1 MRRDGKRRQGA
12 VRDGKGPYHP
22 APLPLCLY
30 LRVVPT
36 DWAVVYRDTYS
47 DLVRFLHR
55 KVWDVDRA
63 QDLAQE
69 VFVRALDADPDNP
82 RAWVFTVAN
91 NLARDEA
98 RAAVRQKRHLVLLKG
113 EAEATAAGQ
122 RESQTESLEERERTA
137 AVKRAL
143 DELSD
148 NDRAVLLLWDAGLN
162 YDEIAEQTGLKRGA
176 IGTTLSRARK
186 RLVAAYER
194 LEGDHAA
201 RG

>member
-1 MRRDGKRRQGA
+1 VA
-12 VRDGKGPYHP
+12 
-22 APLPLCLY
+22 
-30 LRVVPT
+30 T
-36 DWAVVYRDTYS
+36 DWAEVYRDAYP

-69 VFVRALDADPDNP
+69 VFVRALDIDPDNP
-82 RAWVFTVAN
+82 RAWLFTVAN

-113 EAEATAAGQ
+113 EAEAAAADDTDPLEQ
-122 RESQTESLEERERTA
+122 RERIA
-137 AVKRAL
+137 AVRRTL
-143 DELSD
+143 DTLSET
-148 NDRAVLLLWDAGLN
+148 DRTVLLLWDAGLN
-162 YDEIAEQTGLKRGA
+162 YGEIAGQTGLKKGA

-186 RLVAAYER
+186 RLVEAYER
-194 LEGDHAA
+194 LEGGHAA

>member
-1 MRRDGKRRQGA
+1 
-12 VRDGKGPYHP
+12 
-22 APLPLCLY
+22 
-30 LRVVPT
+30 VPT

-113 EAEATAAGQ
+113 EAEAAAAGQ
-122 RESQTESLEERERTA
+122 TEGQADSLEERERTE

-143 DELSD
+143 ELLSD

-162 YDEIAEQTGLKRGA
+162 YDEIAEQRAVLLLWDAGLNYDEIAEQTGLKKGA

-186 RLVAAYER
+186 RLVEAYER
-194 LEGDHAA
+194 LEGGHAA

>member
-1 MRRDGKRRQGA
+1 M
-12 VRDGKGPYHP
+12 PI
-22 APLPLCLY
+22 
-30 LRVVPT
+30 
-36 DWAVVYRDTYS
+36 DWAEVYRDTYP

-69 VFVRALDADPDNP
+69 VFVRALDVDPDNP
-82 RAWVFTVAN
+82 RAWLFTVAN

-113 EAEATAAGQ
+113 EAEAAAADDADPLEQ
-122 RESQTESLEERERTA
+122 REQISAVRRT
-137 AVKRAL
+137 L
-143 DELSD
+143 DTLSEG
-148 NDRAVLLLWDAGLN
+148 DRTVLLLWDAGLN
-162 YDEIAEQTGLKRGA
+162 YDEIAEQSGLKKGA

-186 RLVAAYER
+186 RLVEAYER
-194 LEGDHAA
+194 LEGGHAA

>member
-1 MRRDGKRRQGA
+1 M
-12 VRDGKGPYHP
+12 
-22 APLPLCLY
+22 
-30 LRVVPT
+30 PT
-36 DWAVVYRDTYS
+36 DWAVVYRETYQ

-69 VFVRALDADPDNP
+69 VFVRALDVDPDNP

-113 EAEATAAGQ
+113 EAEANAAG
-122 RESQTESLEERERTA
+122 RSASSADSLEERERA
-137 AVKRAL
+137 DAVKRAL
-143 DELSD
+143 EALSD
-148 NDRAVLLLWDAGLN
+148 GDRAVLLLWDAGLN
-162 YDEIAEQTGLKRGA
+162 YDEIAEQTGLKKGA

-186 RLVAAYER
+186 RLVEAYER
-194 LEGDHAA
+194 MEGGHAA

>member
-1 MRRDGKRRQGA
+1 
-12 VRDGKGPYHP
+12 
-22 APLPLCLY
+22 
-30 LRVVPT
+30 VPT

-98 RAAVRQKRHLVLLKG
+98 RAAVRRKRHLVLLKG
-113 EAEATAAGQ
+113 EAEAAGKT
-122 RESQTESLEERERTA
+122 ESQAESLEQRDRA
-137 AVKRAL
+137 DAVKRAL
-143 DELSD
+143 EVLSD
-148 NDRAVLLLWDAGLN
+148 SDRTVLLLWDAGLN
-162 YDEIAEQTGLKRGA
+162 YDEIAEQTGLKKGA

-186 RLVAAYER
+186 RLVEAYER
-194 LEGDHAA
+194 LEDGHAA